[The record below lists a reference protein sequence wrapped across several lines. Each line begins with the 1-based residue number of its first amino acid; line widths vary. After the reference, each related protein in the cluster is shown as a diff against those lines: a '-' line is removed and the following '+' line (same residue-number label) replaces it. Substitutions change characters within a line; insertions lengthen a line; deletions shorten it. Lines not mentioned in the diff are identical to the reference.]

1 MATEE
6 KTRYHARDM
15 NEPQPTQPAPAVA
28 DAPSLST
35 AARWV
40 VILVG
45 TFYLLRELGPILR
58 PLFLAVLIGY
68 VILPLHLA
76 VKKRVPGRLSLV
88 ATGALSLLLIL
99 LLTIGIQATVQTLAS
114 EMPEL
119 QKNSLKMYKDFQNYT
134 ESHYPQ
140 TREAFNQVAFP
151 EGDTPVKELTS
162 RLVNAAADT
171 LSTAVVVGLYLLF
184 LLLEASRF
192 PDRVRRAFAEPR
204 AERILDTISRVNLG
218 IAHYLTAKVK
228 SSLILA
234 FPVFIVLLVFRTPF
248 ALVWAVLVFF
258 CNFIPYLGSVVGY
271 SVPTLFALVNFGF
284 GWEFLTIA
292 ILLLAIHLTSA
303 SVIEPAVIGK
313 AVGLSP
319 VIILFSLAFWGYCW
333 GITGMLLAVPLT
345 VMLKIAGE
353 HMNATRA
360 VAKLV
365 SEE

>member
-1 MATEE
+1 
-6 KTRYHARDM
+6 M
-15 NEPQPTQPAPAVA
+15 NESQPTEPTTPPAAE
-28 DAPSLST
+28 APSLAT
-35 AARWV
+35 AARWI

-45 TFYLLRELGPILR
+45 TYYLLRELGPILK

-68 VILPLHLA
+68 VILPIHLA

-88 ATGALSLLLIL
+88 ATGALSLLLIV

-119 QKNSLKMYKDFQNYT
+119 QKNSLKMYKDFQDYT
-134 ESHYPQ
+134 ETHYPQ
-140 TREAFNQVAFP
+140 TREAFNQIAFP
-151 EGDTPVKELTS
+151 EGDSPVKELTGK
-162 RLVNAAADT
+162 LVGAAADT

-192 PDRVRRAFAEPR
+192 PERVRRAFAEPR
-204 AERILDTISRVNLG
+204 AEHILDTISRINLG

-248 ALVWAVLVFF
+248 ALVWGVLVFF

-284 GWEFLTIA
+284 GWKFLTIA
-292 ILLLAIHLTSA
+292 ILLLAINVISA
-303 SVIEPAVIGK
+303 SVVEPAIIGK

-353 HMNATRA
+353 HMNATRP

-365 SEE
+365 SEA